1 MEKYQICF
9 LLIILF
15 LNSCSTEDTFVDLS
29 PLNDFMIELTV
40 FFNPNS
46 TENYKFDTEYFKT
59 NGFDQLITEP
69 TSFEGSM
76 PSNHQ
81 STFFKVVKE
90 YKKVGV
96 KIIAIDNVV
105 GYKLRISAITGY
117 PDGETVV
124 NIENNLSNN
133 EETTIIYNFESNE
146 LFIN

>member
-1 MEKYQICF
+1 MKKYQLF
-9 LLIILF
+9 LLLTF
-15 LNSCSTEDTFVDLS
+15 LLLNSCNSEDNFIDLS
-29 PLNDFMIELTV
+29 PFNDFMIELTV
-40 FFNPNS
+40 FFNSNS
-46 TENYKFDTEYFKT
+46 TGNYKFDTEYFKT

-69 TSFEGSM
+69 ASFEGSM

-96 KIIAIDNVV
+96 KIMAIDNIV
-105 GYKLRISAITGY
+105 GYKLRISAISGY

-124 NIENNLSNN
+124 NIENNLYDN